1 MTAYAIYRIT
11 ETIRVL
17 LFMTLSI
24 LVYQFYPVTAA
35 MIVLLAILNDGPI
48 LTMAYD
54 RAKASAAPLSW
65 KMKEVLQISSLLGV
79 VGVIASF
86 GLFFIIRSIYHM
98 NTEMIQTMIFLKLA
112 VAGHLT
118 IFVTRTRGAFWSYA
132 PSPALLWSAVITKVI
147 ATLAAVYGILMPA
160 IGWKWA
166 GFVWGYA
173 LVWFVISDYM
183 KRLGYWM
190 FDRGSAVIE

>member
-54 RAKASAAPLSW
+54 RARTSAAPLSW
-65 KMKEVLQISSLLGV
+65 NMREVLQISSLLGV

-86 GLFFIIRSIYHM
+86 TLFFIVRSIYHM

-118 IFVTRTRGAFWSYA
+118 IFVTRTRGSFWSYA
-132 PSPALLWSAVITKVI
+132 PSQALLWSAVVTKII
-147 ATLAAVYGILMPA
+147 ATLAAVYGVLMPA

-173 LVWFVISDYM
+173 LIWFVISDYM
-183 KRLGYWM
+183 KRLGYWI
-190 FDRGSAVIE
+190 FDRDEAVLE